1 MSTAPSGDMTPQEMR
16 DRTDRFAIQV
26 VIFCRALPG
35 DNLTRRL
42 AGQLQDAGTS
52 VAANY
57 RAACRAR
64 SRREFV
70 AKLSIAVEEADESV
84 LWLKTLQKSGVASGD
99 ELIWLQQEAAELL
112 SILSASRRTASRT

>member
-1 MSTAPSGDMTPQEMR
+1 MTPQELR
-16 DRTDRFAIQV
+16 DRTDRFAVNIV
-26 VIFCRALPG
+26 VFCRSLPN
-35 DNLTRRL
+35 DNLARRL

-64 SRREFV
+64 SRAEFV

-84 LWLKTLQKSGVASGD
+84 LWLNTLQKSRVASG
-99 ELIWLQQEAAELL
+99 ETLIALQQEAAELL
-112 SILSASRRTASRT
+112 SILSASRKTASGRRRS